1 MLAALGR
8 KQWVVWEGFSDVFRA
23 VGLGVGAFWTPY
35 FLGDRKKISFFW
47 VGRGSTRAWAGEKL
61 LINVL
66 LSKRTLAEAFAH
78 TQKALARL
86 LT

>member
-1 MLAALGR
+1 MKESIGR

-23 VGLGVGAFWTPY
+23 VGLGVGAIWTLY

-47 VGRGSTRAWAGEKL
+47 VGRGSPRAWAGEKL

-78 TQKALARL
+78 T
-86 LT
+86 